1 MSRKAG
7 GHDQV
12 MNSKDG
18 RKGSA
23 SMRTADRELR
33 LRIVVVDPPAG
44 VLFALRRGKDERVAP
59 TLATGDDL
67 AFDLTVRVRPEEVGP
82 PNLLGP
88 FVQGPRGQRHLSL
101 YSGTLAGQTDSCWTR
116 GAKIGLQQ
124 ITWDLIHQVEATP
137 DTVLEARIAGKA
149 RDGGPACASVPL
161 LDDG

>member
-1 MSRKAG
+1 KE
-7 GHDQV
+7 
-12 MNSKDG
+12 
-18 RKGSA
+18 SA
-23 SMRTADRELR
+23 PMRTADRELR

-44 VLFALRRGKDERVAP
+44 VLFALRCGKDERVAP

-67 AFDLTVRVRPEEVGP
+67 TFDLTVRVRPEEDG

-88 FVQGPRGQRHLSL
+88 FVQGPRGQRYLSL

-124 ITWDLIHQVEATP
+124 ITWDLIHLVDATP
-137 DTVLEARIAGKA
+137 DAVLQARIGGKA

-161 LDDG
+161 LDDGWQPVAQRLA